1 MTAQTVSRVTAK
13 NPTDKLAHKRLSV
26 LQLAESLG
34 NVAEACRRG
43 GMDRTSF
50 YDFKRRFQTH
60 GFEGL
65 KDLPPIPK
73 SHPFTTPE
81 EHVET
86 MLDLAIKN
94 ASWGCM
100 RLSDELRL
108 RGITISSPTI
118 QKMLIKRGLGSR
130 YERILRFEEIASQQK
145 IELNAEQIR
154 LLETANPVFR
164 ERHVESSRP
173 GELICQDTFY
183 VGHLKGIGK
192 LYLQAVVDT
201 YGSYAFGFLATSK
214 LPACA
219 VSILHNDVLPFYR
232 DRKLPVM
239 AILTDNGREFCGT
252 ANHQYE
258 LYLELNDI
266 EHRRTKVATPR
277 TNGFV
282 ERFNR
287 TILDEFFRTKMR
299 ETLYESVEQ
308 LQADLDLWLKFYN
321 EERPHRGYRNL
332 GRRPIDTINEFTQ
345 PARQEA

>member
-239 AILTDNGREFCGT
+239 AILTDNGRNS
-252 ANHQYE
+252 AAQR
-258 LYLELNDI
+258 I
-266 EHRRTKVATPR
+266 
-277 TNGFV
+277 TNTSSTSNSTTSSTGAQRLQHPGPTDSSSAST
-282 ERFNR
+282 ERFS
-287 TILDEFFRTKMR
+287 TSSF
-299 ETLYESVEQ
+299 
-308 LQADLDLWLKFYN
+308 A
-321 EERPHRGYRNL
+321 
-332 GRRPIDTINEFTQ
+332 RRCAKRYTR
-345 PARQEA
+345 A